1 MEKWKHKSLEWIHKV
16 REEDYE
22 ETKDLS
28 PGKLIE
34 TTRRAGEAT
43 ARNLG
48 LKVIPPKA
56 TTSKK

>member
-22 ETKDLS
+22 KTKDLS

-34 TTRRAGEAT
+34 STRRAGEAT
-43 ARNLG
+43 ARSLG
-48 LKVIPPKA
+48 LKVIRSKA